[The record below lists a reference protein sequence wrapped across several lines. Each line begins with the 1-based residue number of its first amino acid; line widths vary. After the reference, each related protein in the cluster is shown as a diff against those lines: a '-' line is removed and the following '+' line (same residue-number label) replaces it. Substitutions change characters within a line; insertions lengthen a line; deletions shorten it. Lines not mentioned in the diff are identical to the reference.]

1 MAKKPRA
8 TWVAK
13 RSKGWPPLKKGKLI
27 AEDGTTLAVGLT
39 LSQAK
44 ERFPAFV
51 IRDAD
56 KRTDPLDY
64 RLPGSYG
71 SRQ

>member
-1 MAKKPRA
+1 M
-8 TWVAK
+8 WVANK
-13 RSKGWPPLKKGKLI
+13 VKGWPVKKGKPV
-27 AEDGTTLAVGLT
+27 AEDGTRLAAGLT
-39 LSQAK
+39 LREAK
-44 ERFPAFV
+44 ERFPEFV
-51 IRDAD
+51 IRDAG